1 MFIWW
6 SAFQGIRH
14 GDFTADIPVSLATAA
29 AIAIGQ
35 YSAAAV
41 VAVLLLIGGMLENFV
56 AARAGKA
63 LEALSKLLPDRVTV
77 RKAGRDIVV
86 ALEEVAAGDLLLIRS
101 GERIAVDGEVITGT
115 ASVNQS
121 AITGES
127 LPVEKQPG
135 DTVFAGTLNEVGTV
149 EVRATKV
156 GQETTLGQ
164 IRRMVEEAQEQK
176 APIERLLNRYAKFYT
191 PTAVVLGLLLWW
203 WSGDMM
209 RAITML
215 IVFCPCVMVLATPT
229 ALVASIGNAALR
241 GSLVKKGATIEAL
254 AKIDTVI
261 FDKTGTLTVGQPKLT
276 QVIPLNGLEEINIL
290 NLAAVAE
297 KFSEHPLG
305 RAIVQAAQA
314 RSLSIPDPEE
324 FEVMPG
330 MGVRAA
336 VNGSRLLLGRP
347 QLLVEQGLLS
357 ADNLQVTAGEQAA
370 PGQTVVA
377 VAIGEEVTGLLTLQD
392 VLRPEAQ
399 AAVSQL
405 HALGIR
411 TVLVTGDN
419 WATANQIAA
428 ELNISEVYA
437 ETLPETKVKIVKR
450 LQSEGRKVAFVGD
463 GVNDGP
469 ALATADVGIAMGLA
483 GTDVAIE
490 TAEIALLADDL
501 SRLPHLLTLS
511 RQAIRAIK
519 QNLVFSLGVLAGAVG
534 LTIPGILTPVT
545 GALLHELSSI
555 PVIANSARLIG
566 CENRPD
572 SKRRKRNIIRGKN
585 MRMRTTLITS
595 IALVSALLGA
605 IACTPPP
612 IVTSLPST
620 VRRVAV
626 LPPYQL
632 GAAETRAATSSDLLG
647 LPARTIGDVLAQQ
660 ARARL
665 AAKGFEVIE
674 PSVVKLATEDRVP
687 TSPKMAEQ
695 IMERRNLTRRPCTS
709 KYGAG
714 SRRRMRA
721 G

>member
-1 MFIWW
+1 MFTPAKDFCTTCARGVKGFTRHYRDFLLDPSTVFTLLSFSLLIIATVHNPKGLLSSGDPHETSAPFYLAAALVGSMFIWW

-77 RKAGRDIVV
+77 RKEGKDITV
-86 ALEEVAAGDLLLIRS
+86 ALEEVAAGDRLLIRS
-101 GERIAVDGEVITGT
+101 GERVAVDGEVITGT

-164 IRRMVEEAQEQK
+164 IRRMVEEAQEKK
-176 APIERLLNRYAKFYT
+176 APIERMLNRYAKFYT
-191 PTAVVLGLLLWW
+191 PTAIVLGLLLWW

-254 AKIDTVI
+254 AKIDTII

-305 RAIVQAAQA
+305 RAIVQAAHA

-330 MGVRAA
+330 LGVRAT
-336 VNGSRLLLGRP
+336 VNGCRLLLGRP
-347 QLLVEQGLLS
+347 TLLVEQGFS
-357 ADNLQVTAGEQAA
+357 AESLQTIACEQAV
-370 PGQTVVA
+370 PGQTVVG
-377 VAIGEEVTGLLTLQD
+377 VAIGAEVTGMLTLQD
-392 VLRPEAQ
+392 VLRPEARS
-399 AAVSQL
+399 AVRQL
-405 HALGIR
+405 NALGIR
-411 TVLVTGDN
+411 IALVTGDN
-419 WATANQIAA
+419 WPTANQIAA

-437 ETLPETKVKIVKR
+437 EVLPETKVEIVKR
-450 LQSEGRKVAFVGD
+450 LQSEGRRVAFVGD

-469 ALATADVGIAMGLA
+469 ALATADVGIAMGIA

-501 SRLPHLLTLS
+501 AKLPHLLTLS
-511 RQAIRAIK
+511 KQAIRAIK
-519 QNLVFSLGVLAGAVG
+519 QNLVFSLAVLAGAVG
-534 LTIPGILTPVT
+534 LTIPGILNPVT

-566 CENRPD
+566 
-572 SKRRKRNIIRGKN
+572 SRG
-585 MRMRTTLITS
+585 
-595 IALVSALLGA
+595 
-605 IACTPPP
+605 
-612 IVTSLPST
+612 
-620 VRRVAV
+620 
-626 LPPYQL
+626 
-632 GAAETRAATSSDLLG
+632 RA
-647 LPARTIGDVLAQQ
+647 
-660 ARARL
+660 
-665 AAKGFEVIE
+665 
-674 PSVVKLATEDRVP
+674 
-687 TSPKMAEQ
+687 
-695 IMERRNLTRRPCTS
+695 
-709 KYGAG
+709 
-714 SRRRMRA
+714 
-721 G
+721 

>member
-1 MFIWW
+1 MFTPTKDFCITCARGVKGFTRYYRDFLRDPSTLFTLISFLILIIAAVHNPKGLLSSGDPRQTGAPLYLAAALVGSLFIWW

-77 RKAGRDIVV
+77 RKKGNDITV
-86 ALEEVAAGDLLLIRS
+86 ALEEVAVGDLLLIRS
-101 GERIAVDGEVITGT
+101 GERVAVDGEVMTGT

-164 IRRMVEEAQEQK
+164 IRRMVEEAQEKK
-176 APIERLLNRYAKFYT
+176 APIERMLNRYAKFYT
-191 PTAVVLGLLLWW
+191 PTAIVLGLLLWW

-254 AKIDTVI
+254 AKIDTII
-261 FDKTGTLTVGQPKLT
+261 FDKTGTLTFGQPKLT

-290 NLAAVAE
+290 HLAAVAE

-330 MGVRAA
+330 LGVRAT
-336 VNGSRLLLGRP
+336 VNGCRLLLGRP
-347 QLLVEQGLLS
+347 TLLVEQGLLPAES
-357 ADNLQVTAGEQAA
+357 LQTIACEQAV
-370 PGQTVVA
+370 PGQTVVG
-377 VAIGEEVTGLLTLQD
+377 VAIGAEVTGMLTLQD
-392 VLRPEAQ
+392 VLRPEARS
-399 AAVSQL
+399 AVRQL
-405 HALGIR
+405 DALGIR
-411 TVLVTGDN
+411 IALVTGDN
-419 WATANQIAA
+419 WPTANQIAA

-437 ETLPETKVKIVKR
+437 EVLPETKVEIVKR
-450 LQSEGRKVAFVGD
+450 LQSEGRRVAFVGD

-469 ALATADVGIAMGLA
+469 ALATADVGIAMGIA

-501 SRLPHLLTLS
+501 AKLPHLLTLS

-519 QNLVFSLGVLAGAVG
+519 QNLFFSLAVLAGAVG
-534 LTIPGILTPVT
+534 LTIPGILNPVT

-566 CENRPD
+566 
-572 SKRRKRNIIRGKN
+572 SRG
-585 MRMRTTLITS
+585 
-595 IALVSALLGA
+595 
-605 IACTPPP
+605 
-612 IVTSLPST
+612 
-620 VRRVAV
+620 
-626 LPPYQL
+626 
-632 GAAETRAATSSDLLG
+632 RA
-647 LPARTIGDVLAQQ
+647 
-660 ARARL
+660 
-665 AAKGFEVIE
+665 
-674 PSVVKLATEDRVP
+674 
-687 TSPKMAEQ
+687 
-695 IMERRNLTRRPCTS
+695 
-709 KYGAG
+709 
-714 SRRRMRA
+714 
-721 G
+721 